1 MKNVVLGIIGC
12 FIVIYTAMLSLSIY
26 SVSVRKNQMEKCL
39 SSALMG
45 TMNKYYQPN
54 MYVVDKAA
62 VDDMQ
67 VENELIN
74 NIEDR
79 LTSDSDIETM
89 VYVCDMEKGI
99 ISAEIEEEFQLPM
112 GRTKTISC
120 KKTIIADQPME
131 EN

>member
-1 MKNVVLGIIGC
+1 MKNVILGIIGC

-39 SSALMG
+39 SSALMS
-45 TMNKYYQPN
+45 TMNKYYRPN

-62 VDDMQ
+62 VDDSN
-67 VENELIN
+67 VENELIS

-89 VYVCDMEKGI
+89 IYVCDMEKGI
-99 ISAEIEEEFQLPM
+99 ISAKIEEQFKLPM

-120 KKTIIADQPME
+120 TKTIVADQPMGE
-131 EN
+131 I